1 MVLFAFCG
9 VVWGNGVK
17 MPLEGF
23 AKMPEIPSQRAIIS
37 YRDGVETLVVESSY
51 ATDSPAVG
59 WILPIPAEP
68 QSIEV
73 ADRDVLKSVAM
84 CMRPRMV
91 HDLSREMGA
100 VWLAFSIVLICSV
113 AAIASV
119 RDRTNRFWTGHWGL
133 NAAVIGVSLVLLISI
148 MLPSL
153 SAGGGS
159 ADVAGIEE
167 LSLQRVGGYEVATL
181 KAQDATALQAW
192 LKANKLSEMPAGGVP
207 LIEDYAKQGWVFL
220 VAKLARDG
228 GGESAAHPLAV
239 KFATQKP
246 VFPMRLTSLAGT
258 TTQVDLYVA
267 GDGAASAEGFTLRSA
282 DHYERI
288 QGSQDLAEHYKAA
301 RTRLAIGSPDAARY
315 LWDGCVVTH
324 LSASLTPAEQMQKD
338 VWLALS
344 PLTAPYRETV
354 YSASGRRQAVQVVLL
369 LGGVCMVLL
378 LGVACRYR
386 QWPNRLA
393 IRTLA
398 VLALLTL
405 VSAVYVQSMY
415 PVVELAA
422 TSDDVDNAIVWSR
435 GRLIARQQ
443 QLRARVSVAVNPD
456 DVRAILSP
464 ATMPADDRR
473 WLVNPLTGKPLRE
486 ERTPGNYMV
495 REIDGATFLCLYDVD
510 GRERRY
516 DLKEMQ

>member
-1 MVLFAFCG
+1 
-9 VVWGNGVK
+9 
-17 MPLEGF
+17 
-23 AKMPEIPSQRAIIS
+23 MPEIPSQRAIIS

-73 ADRDVLKSVAM
+73 ADRDVLESVAM

-91 HDLSREMGA
+91 HDLEQGLWA
-100 VWLAFSIVLICSV
+100 VRMALLIVGVCSAAMIASPKGGRLEIIVVAVLAF
-113 AAIASV
+113 
-119 RDRTNRFWTGHWGL
+119 FF
-133 NAAVIGVSLVLLISI
+133 LLSI

-159 ADVAGIEE
+159 ADIAGIHE
-167 LSLQRVGGYEVATL
+167 LSLQRVGGSEVATL
-181 KAQDATALQAW
+181 KAKDATALQGW
-192 LKANKLSEMPAGGVP
+192 LKANKLAELPAAGVP

-220 VAKLARDG
+220 VAKVAG
-228 GGESAAHPLAV
+228 NGAGESAAHPLAV

-246 VFPMRLTSLAGT
+246 VFPMRLTALAGT
-258 TTQVDLYVA
+258 TTQVDLYIA
-267 GDGAASAEGFTLRSA
+267 GDGAASAEGFTLKSA
-282 DHYERI
+282 DRYERI
-288 QGSQDLAEHYKAA
+288 KGEEDLAEHYEAT

-324 LSASLTPAEQMQKD
+324 LSASLTPAEQMKSD
-338 VWLALS
+338 VSITLS
-344 PLTAPYRETV
+344 PFTKPHRETV
-354 YSASGRRQAVQVVLL
+354 YSSSGRRQAVQVVLL

-386 QWPNRLA
+386 QWPNKLA

-398 VLALLTL
+398 VLVMLTL
-405 VSAVYVQSMY
+405 AGAVYVWSMY

-422 TSDDVDNAIVWSR
+422 TSDDVDNVIVWSR

-443 QLRARVSVAVNPD
+443 QLRARVSGAVHPD
-456 DVRAILSP
+456 DVRAVLNSS
-464 ATMPADDRR
+464 TMPANDRR
-473 WLVNPLTGKPLRE
+473 WLANPLTGKPIRE
-486 ERTPGNYMV
+486 ERTPGNYTV
-495 REIDGATFLCLYDVD
+495 REIDGTIFLCLYDVD